1 MGNKQRKTGVLP
13 AFLPWTDD
21 FGEEEKGNG
30 TVQHTKGNVKAE
42 SFPPERTFRNSD

>member
-21 FGEEEKGNG
+21 FGEEEKGTGIVRRTN
-30 TVQHTKGNVKAE
+30 GNVKVQ
-42 SFPPERTFRNSD
+42 SFPAKKRFRNSD